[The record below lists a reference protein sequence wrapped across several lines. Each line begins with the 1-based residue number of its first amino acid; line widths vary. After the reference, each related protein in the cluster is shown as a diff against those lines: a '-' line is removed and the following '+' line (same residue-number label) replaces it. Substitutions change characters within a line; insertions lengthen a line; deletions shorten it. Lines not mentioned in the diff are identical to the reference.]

1 MDMVLDAV
9 LAVLHWWAV
18 LAMFVALT
26 IEMVR
31 CRGVLDAAA
40 VTTLGRRDAVYGA
53 LAGFVL
59 VAGLVRAWLGV
70 RGWEFYA
77 TNPVFWIKIGL
88 FALVALMSIVPTL
101 RILGW
106 RKATRQGGTVDAH
119 SVRAI
124 RRVLH
129 AELMILALMPVAGAL
144 MARGIGL

>member
-1 MDMVLDAV
+1 MVLDAV

-88 FALVALMSIVPTL
+88 FAVVGLMSLVPTV
-101 RILGW
+101 RFIRW
-106 RKATRQGGTVDAH
+106 RKETAAGGTIDAERTEATRWWIHAQLTV
-119 SVRAI
+119 
-124 RRVLH
+124 L
-129 AELMILALMPVAGAL
+129 ILIPVAGAL
-144 MARGIGL
+144 MARGIGFPG